1 MKRYFL
7 GSALLLAGIAVF
19 FAIRSG
25 STPPPASSQPATK
38 PNIVFITID
47 TLRADRL
54 GRGLTPALDALS
66 ASGVR
71 FLNARATV
79 PLTLPSHVSIM
90 TGTLPPQHGVREN
103 GVIFRKGV
111 EPIARTLR
119 TNGYQTAAFVG
130 AYVLDRRFGLAEGF
144 DIYDDRVQRDPEAM
158 GRLEA
163 ERRGSDVIDAALA
176 WLDQGRTPFFL
187 WVHLYD
193 PHAPYAAPP
202 EFVAKAG
209 GNAYDGEV
217 AYADAQAGRLLQRLR
232 DRGLADR
239 TVIAVMG
246 DHGEGLGDHGEQTH
260 GMLTYDAT
268 LRVPLV
274 IAGPGITP
282 REVSAP
288 VSLADV
294 APTILR
300 HNGIGSTSAN
310 TITLLDEGQQER
322 DVYSES
328 EYAQTAGWHPI
339 ASLSGEQWKLLLSSE
354 TELYDLKADPAE
366 ARNVAASHD
375 GIVQG
380 MTTKLAAMQ
389 AVKAAQPSSRAV
401 SSEAGDRLRALGY
414 ASAGPV
420 APVAAGAPNPAR
432 VIDAWNRF
440 ESALAQL
447 NAGRVTSALPILQ
460 ELATRF
466 PAGPVFQS
474 TYARALM
481 DAGKA
486 SDALAVYRAAV
497 ARWPSDAT
505 LFHDLAV
512 AARTAGHADEARR
525 AEEAALA
532 VEANNPAAL
541 NGLGLLHADAG
552 RSSEAATFFERAA
565 QADPSNAS
573 YWANLGNAWRE
584 LGSLAQA
591 DAAYRRA
598 LDADPAHADAA
609 NGLGVLLVQ
618 GGRPA
623 EAIPWFER
631 ALKTST
637 DFQEARLNLGIA
649 YQESGQRDK
658 AVAMY
663 RELIARAPATG
674 REAKAA
680 RELLKSIGR

>member
-1 MKRYFL
+1 
-7 GSALLLAGIAVF
+7 
-19 FAIRSG
+19 
-25 STPPPASSQPATK
+25 
-38 PNIVFITID
+38 
-47 TLRADRL
+47 
-54 GRGLTPALDALS
+54 
-66 ASGVR
+66 
-71 FLNARATV
+71 
-79 PLTLPSHVSIM
+79 
-90 TGTLPPQHGVREN
+90 
-103 GVIFRKGV
+103 
-111 EPIARTLR
+111 
-119 TNGYQTAAFVG
+119 
-130 AYVLDRRFGLAEGF
+130 
-144 DIYDDRVQRDPEAM
+144 
-158 GRLEA
+158 
-163 ERRGSDVIDAALA
+163 
-176 WLDQGRTPFFL
+176 
-187 WVHLYD
+187 
-193 PHAPYAAPP
+193 
-202 EFVAKAG
+202 
-209 GNAYDGEV
+209 
-217 AYADAQAGRLLQRLR
+217 
-232 DRGLADR
+232 
-239 TVIAVMG
+239 MG

-300 HNGIGSTSAN
+300 HSRIGSTSAN

-380 MTTKLAAMQ
+380 MTTKLTAMQ
-389 AVKAAQPSSRAV
+389 AVKAAQPSASSRAV

-420 APVAAGAPNPAR
+420 VPVAAGAPNPAR

-486 SDALAVYRAAV
+486 SDALGVYRAAV

-573 YWANLGNAWRE
+573 VLGEPRQCLARAR
-584 LGSLAQA
+584 LPSAGRRRLPPRPRRGSHARRRGERP
-591 DAAYRRA
+591 RRA
-598 LDADPAHADAA
+598 A
-609 NGLGVLLVQ
+609 GS
-618 GGRPA
+618 GG
-623 EAIPWFER
+623 
-631 ALKTST
+631 T
-637 DFQEARLNLGIA
+637 ARRGD
-649 YQESGQRDK
+649 SVVR
-658 AVAMY
+658 
-663 RELIARAPATG
+663 ARAQNVARFSRG
-674 REAKAA
+674 AA
-680 RELLKSIGR
+680 EPGDCLSGERSEGQSRNGVSRVDRACASNRT